1 MLGVTGEQLPGSQAY
16 PPCGQT
22 AGPSPRR
29 RFARPEMFSE
39 AGVEPRLE
47 DLINDPT
54 TEALMRR
61 DGISMA
67 NLRALIVAVRDNLR
81 CR

>member
-1 MLGVTGEQLPGSQAY
+1 
-16 PPCGQT
+16 
-22 AGPSPRR
+22 
-29 RFARPEMFSE
+29 MFSE
-39 AGVEPRLE
+39 PGVEPRLE

-61 DGISMA
+61 DGISIA
-67 NLRALIVAVRDNLR
+67 HLRALIVAVRDNLR